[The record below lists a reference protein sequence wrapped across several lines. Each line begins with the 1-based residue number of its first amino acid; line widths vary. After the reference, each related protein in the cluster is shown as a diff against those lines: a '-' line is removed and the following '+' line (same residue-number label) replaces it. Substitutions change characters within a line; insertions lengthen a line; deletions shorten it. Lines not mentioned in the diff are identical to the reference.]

1 MKNRSLHNT
10 GLNLSMIGL
19 GTEQFSGDLGITYS
33 EKEVSDI
40 LMLAEDNGINH
51 LDTAECYGN
60 HLSEKLIGK
69 SLINRDRWLIASKF
83 GHKYKGNL
91 KSAAYD
97 LKSVQTQLN
106 QSLKALNTSYI
117 DIYYFHSGDDEQFN
131 NDKLWTYLNKQVE
144 EGKIR
149 FLGLSFKHS
158 LVHQNKYL
166 QIEKANEYNIKI
178 IQTVYSYISQESAEN
193 LIPLCRANGLDI
205 IGRMPLAKGL
215 LTGKYK
221 SNKDF
226 SDNDSRL
233 IFSEFNEE
241 AFDKIR
247 YELSHVPKEELSQWA
262 ISWSILSGVVDAT
275 VVGCKNKDQLLS
287 NISSVNYFSSNY

>member
-1 MKNRSLHNT
+1 MKSNNLKNT
-10 GLNLSMIGL
+10 DLNLSVIGL
-19 GTEQFSGDLGITYS
+19 GTEQFSGSWGITYS

-60 HLSEKLIGK
+60 HLSETLIGN

-83 GHKYKGNL
+83 GHKYKGDI
-91 KSAAYD
+91 KTDAFD
-97 LKSVQTQLN
+97 LKSVQYQLN
-106 QSLKALNTSYI
+106 ESLKALKTSYI
-117 DIYYFHSGDDEQFN
+117 DIYYFHSGVDEQFN
-131 NDKLWTYLNKQVE
+131 NDNLWTFLNKQVE

>member
-1 MKNRSLHNT
+1 MKLNFLENTSLY
-10 GLNLSMIGL
+10 LSVLGL
-19 GTEQFSGDLGITYS
+19 GTEHFSKLGNTYS
-33 EKEVSDI
+33 EKEVCDI
-40 LMLAEDNGINH
+40 LMSAEDYGINH

-60 HLSEKLIGK
+60 HLSEKLVGK
-69 SLINRDRWLIASKF
+69 SIINRDKWLIASKF

-97 LKSVQTQLN
+97 LKSVKIQLN
-106 QSLKALNTSYI
+106 KSLKALKTSYI

-158 LVHQNKYL
+158 LVHQNNFY
-166 QIEKANEYNIKI
+166 QIKKAKDYNIKI
-178 IQTVYSYISQESAEN
+178 VQTVYNYLSQESARI
-193 LIPLCRANGLDI
+193 LIPLCRTKGLDV

-226 SDNDSRL
+226 KDNDSRL
-233 IFSEFNEE
+233 IFPEFNEE
-241 AFDKIR
+241 SFNKIR
-247 YELSHVPKEELSQWA
+247 NELSHIPNEELSQWA
-262 ISWSILSGVVDAT
+262 ISWSTSSGVVDAT
-275 VVGCKNKDQLLS
+275 VIGCKNKVQLKS
-287 NISSVNYFSSNY
+287 NISSIN

>member
-1 MKNRSLHNT
+1 MP
-10 GLNLSMIGL
+10 LS
-19 GTEQFSGDLGITYS
+19 
-33 EKEVSDI
+33 
-40 LMLAEDNGINH
+40 
-51 LDTAECYGN
+51 
-60 HLSEKLIGK
+60 
-69 SLINRDRWLIASKF
+69 
-83 GHKYKGNL
+83 
-91 KSAAYD
+91 
-97 LKSVQTQLN
+97 
-106 QSLKALNTSYI
+106 
-117 DIYYFHSGDDEQFN
+117 
-131 NDKLWTYLNKQVE
+131 
-144 EGKIR
+144 
-149 FLGLSFKHS
+149 
-158 LVHQNKYL
+158 
-166 QIEKANEYNIKI
+166 
-178 IQTVYSYISQESAEN
+178 
-193 LIPLCRANGLDI
+193 RANGLDI

-287 NISSVNYFSSNY
+287 NISSVNYCSSDYK